1 MSETVMNEEMN
12 TDFALSVLEG
22 LLYITGDEGLTAA
35 QAAKALETEE
45 DKAEAL
51 LDELAVRYE
60 DNHGIELVHYGNV
73 YRFVSCRFDHAYA
86 ETQLD
91 MEKTA

>member
-60 DNHGIELVHYGNV
+60 DNHGGIVL
-73 YRFVSCRFDHAYA
+73 
-86 ETQLD
+86 
-91 MEKTA
+91 